1 MSRTLTLFVL
11 LAVGLLGSHAA
22 QAAPLPAAP
31 LSVALPTAAS
41 VAMPLAGLASG
52 EPVLAVSV
60 PLAMLPNLFGAPGL
74 NSITDYIED
83 LAEDFRGD
91 FMRWGTSFYAL
102 FFAIQFLLLGI
113 TMVVRGPFAIASY
126 RPIHPLNPFANFFFF
141 LLAGA
146 LGYMFVA
153 NSAYIDAS
161 GEATGWVQWLY
172 EWFNEMGD
180 ETGCTRTVAF
190 GLVGSCDAEGLAWIG
205 MRLSGIL
212 LVLSE
217 SAGNSAG
224 NPINWLVN
232 SAGASTA
239 VFSSFSVLAIQLTLV
254 KAAFMLCIVTAPMFL
269 SVIVFQPLS
278 GIANGFISFIVYLGV
293 KLFILK
299 MVAGVASFVAG
310 QWLEAIMVQ
319 FIGNMLTSLI
329 FGTGID
335 TGSLFG
341 FNLSVLTSSLL
352 FLSLTLYLPTKVAGM
367 VSQRLTLDLNGILF
381 RGEFPIQI
389 A

>member
-1 MSRTLTLFVL
+1 M
-11 LAVGLLGSHAA
+11 
-22 QAAPLPAAP
+22 
-31 LSVALPTAAS
+31 
-41 VAMPLAGLASG
+41 
-52 EPVLAVSV
+52 
-60 PLAMLPNLFGAPGL
+60 
-74 NSITDYIED
+74 
-83 LAEDFRGD
+83 
-91 FMRWGTSFYAL
+91 
-102 FFAIQFLLLGI
+102 
-113 TMVVRGPFAIASY
+113 
-126 RPIHPLNPFANFFFF
+126 
-141 LLAGA
+141 
-146 LGYMFVA
+146 
-153 NSAYIDAS
+153 
-161 GEATGWVQWLY
+161 
-172 EWFNEMGD
+172 
-180 ETGCTRTVAF
+180 
-190 GLVGSCDAEGLAWIG
+190 
-205 MRLSGIL
+205 
-212 LVLSE
+212 
-217 SAGNSAG
+217 
-224 NPINWLVN
+224 
-232 SAGASTA
+232 
-239 VFSSFSVLAIQLTLV
+239 LAIQLTLV